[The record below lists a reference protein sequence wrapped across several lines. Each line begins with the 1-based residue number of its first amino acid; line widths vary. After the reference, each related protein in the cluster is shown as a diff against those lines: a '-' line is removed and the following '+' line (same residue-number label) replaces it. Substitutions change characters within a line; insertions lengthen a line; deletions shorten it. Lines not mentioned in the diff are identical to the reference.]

1 MKDLERQ
8 LEQSWIT
15 NAEAWTQSVREKQI
29 ESRKLVTDQ
38 AVIQEIMR
46 HQPAKVLDVGCGEG
60 WLART
65 LAEKGMEVVGIDG
78 SNELIKLAQQSGGG
92 IFYTVNYTDLC
103 DNPKQVGE
111 QFDVIICN
119 FSILSEV
126 IVPLLQALSVL
137 LSKQGVLIIHTL
149 HPFAV
154 TERERYEDAWRKE
167 DFQGMGEGY
176 QAEMPWY
183 FRTMSSWLNDLHQA
197 GLRLVHC
204 KEPIHPLTGKPLSLL
219 MTAKKADDREDK

>member
-1 MKDLERQ
+1 MKDLEHQ

-38 AVIQEIMR
+38 AVIQEIAR
-46 HQPAKVLDVGCGEG
+46 HRPAKVLDVGCGEG
-60 WLART
+60 WLVRT

-78 SNELIKLAQQSGGG
+78 SNELIKRAKESGGG
-92 IFYTVNYTDLC
+92 VYYTINYTDFC
-103 DNPKQVGE
+103 ESPKQVGD
-111 QFDVIICN
+111 QFDAIVCN

-126 IVPLLQALSVL
+126 IVPLLTSLSSL
-137 LSKQGVLIIHTL
+137 LSQQGVLMIHTL

-154 TERERYEDAWRKE
+154 TEKERYEDGWRKE
-167 DFQGMGEGY
+167 NFQGMGEGY

-183 FRTMSSWLNDLHQA
+183 FRTMSSWLNALHHA

-219 MTAKKADDREDK
+219 MTAQKAGLDEG